1 MRSVLLNLFG
11 LLFRWL
17 LVLAI
22 PLDEILL
29 EIASVFPVTEQI
41 LARRLILAVQRSSLA
56 VLLVLAG
63 RQVFEP
69 LLES

>member
-29 EIASVFPVTEQI
+29 EIASVLPVTEQV

>member
-22 PLDEILL
+22 PLDKILL